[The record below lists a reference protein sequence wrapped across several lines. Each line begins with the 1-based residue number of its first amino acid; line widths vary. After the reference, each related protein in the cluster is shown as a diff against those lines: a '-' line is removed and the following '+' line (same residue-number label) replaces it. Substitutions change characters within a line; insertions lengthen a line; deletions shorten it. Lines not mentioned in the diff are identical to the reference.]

1 MLLVLVSFLDFNELS
16 AVNSKQNLH
25 GLTKLRKPGIPSEL
39 GEFWPIK
46 ILKRFNYGIIC
57 LKNPNKT
64 RWDKNET
71 KILTVYVLCR
81 GIYLNQFISF
91 LRY

>member
-39 GEFWPIK
+39 GEF
-46 ILKRFNYGIIC
+46 
-57 LKNPNKT
+57 
-64 RWDKNET
+64 
-71 KILTVYVLCR
+71 
-81 GIYLNQFISF
+81 
-91 LRY
+91 